1 MIGIKPPAYPYPY
14 YNVARMITLVY
25 SKRVSMR
32 NNHNM
37 IPKYIKEDDFKK
49 QAKRMNMGKHPL
61 IF

>member
-1 MIGIKPPAYPYPY
+1 VAIYASI